1 MLIKY
6 LLILSISHFCFSIKL
21 IGVNLKSGVLHVGRT
36 TELTCDY
43 LKWKQEQL
51 YSVTWSIKYPGVKT
65 NIFEYQADGSKA
77 TPSSA
82 FVEVDQ
88 DSSQEQVVNLR
99 ILDGEE
105 EQVSICCEVKV
116 LRDSGYGSMKPLR
129 KEKCTEIKVLPGGEP
144 LEVDIWSSHNKAE
157 VGDTMDLVCKAKET
171 QSPEPEFAI
180 RVNGEEVI
188 GAMRNNRLE
197 ARVSVNEEHFNP
209 TRRSIGYRPQNTIIS
224 NAILVECLGKFGQHI
239 AANSSMTI
247 RRGSK
252 PSTSSTSLPQVSHQG
267 QPRNARHFWNDPV
280 QHRDHQK
287 GIPCH
292 SYVIVESRFTGSVI
306 RGQVSGEVMEDIKL
320 PTKIAEERLETSEDV
335 VAILNILGY
344 HGYKVVGVGNSM
356 DNRMVWTLERKYF
369 EFHKDEL

>member
-1 MLIKY
+1 MLFKF
-6 LLILSISHFCFSIKL
+6 LLILSISYCFSIKL

-77 TPSSA
+77 TPSSS

-88 DSSQEQVVNLR
+88 DSSHGQIVNLR
-99 ILDGEE
+99 LLDGEE

-129 KEKCTEIKVLPGGEP
+129 KEKCTEIKVLAGGDP
-144 LEVDIWSSHNKAE
+144 LEVDIWSSHNQAE
-157 VGDTMDLVCKAKET
+157 VGDTMDLVCKAKES

-247 RRGSK
+247 RRGAR
-252 PSTSSTSLPQVSHQG
+252 PSISLPSQSGHQG
-267 QPRNARHFWNDPV
+267 QPRYAKHYDPV
-280 QHRDHQK
+280 EHRDHQK

-292 SYVIVESRFTGSVI
+292 SYITVEERLNQGSLI
-306 RGQVSGEVMEDIKL
+306 RGQVSGEVMENI
-320 PTKIAEERLETSEDV
+320 PSHRNTAEARTETSEDA
-335 VAILNILGY
+335 VAVLNILGY

-356 DNRMVWTLERKYF
+356 DNKMVWTLERKYY